1 VAEVDRGAYESRG
14 LEEKKLPRVVM
25 VTFFVAV
32 LFTASLSLLPGPAS
46 DIPPTPVPAGILYTV
61 HGTISINGN
70 AGFNNT
76 NFPNN
81 GVVSGNGTASNPY
94 VISGWNISAASAS
107 GIQIQNTNAYFEVR
121 DCHVYDGSLGIP
133 TPNDGI
139 DLYNCANGT
148 LSNNNCSNNVCGI
161 YLYDSSNNTLVNNT
175 CNSNGVYGI
184 VLDLSSNYN
193 TLNNNNCSNNDYGI
207 YLYDSSNGN
216 TLVNNTCNSNGVY
229 GIVLDLSSDSN
240 TISSNTCN
248 FNSDYGIY
256 LDSSISNTL
265 TNNTCS
271 SNNWLGIYL
280 DSSSHYNTLNNNN
293 CSNND
298 YGIYLYTSS
307 SNTISNNTCSN
318 NRYGITISVSSGNNL
333 TGNTCNLNT
342 QNGIRL
348 STSSNNVISWNE
360 VCNNTL
366 QGVNITSGSNNRIWN
381 NTFINNNGVGVQAYD
396 AGTNNRW
403 NTSSGFGN
411 YWDDLTTPDLNFDGI
426 VDWSY
431 NLTGAAGAKD
441 WYPLTTPTWPIP
453 EFSEIIIPIVGLML
467 IALIIGRTRKKP

>member
-1 VAEVDRGAYESRG
+1 
-14 LEEKKLPRVVM
+14 M

-32 LFTASLSLLPGPAS
+32 LFAASLSLLPGPAS
-46 DIPPTPVPAGILYTV
+46 EIPPTPVPAGILYNV

-121 DCHVYDGSLGIP
+121 DCHVYNGSLGIP

-148 LSNNNCSNNVCGI
+148 LSNNNCSNNVGGI

-207 YLYDSSNGN
+207 FLWS
-216 TLVNNTCNSNGVY
+216 
-229 GIVLDLSSDSN
+229 
-240 TISSNTCN
+240 
-248 FNSDYGIY
+248 
-256 LDSSISNTL
+256 
-265 TNNTCS
+265 
-271 SNNWLGIYL
+271 
-280 DSSSHYNTLNNNN
+280 
-293 CSNND
+293 
-298 YGIYLYTSS
+298 SS
-307 SNTISNNTCSN
+307 SNTISSNTCSN
-318 NRYGITISVSSGNNL
+318 NRYGITISASSSNNL
-333 TGNTCNLNT
+333 TDNTCNLNT

-381 NTFINNNGVGVQAYD
+381 NTFFGNNGVGVQAYD
-396 AGTNNRW
+396 AGTNNWW
-403 NTSSGFGN
+403 NTSGSPHGYGN
-411 YWDDLTTPDLNFDGI
+411 YWSDLTGPDDEVPYGI

-431 NLTGAAGAKD
+431 NLTGTSGAKD
-441 WYPLTTPTWPIP
+441 LYPLTTPTWPIP

-467 IALIIGRTRKKP
+467 IALIFGRTRKKP